1 MTGPQAEAEHW
12 PGWAGQDQ
20 AGSARGSLRVYLG
33 FAPGAGA
40 TCALLAEGR
49 QLAERGTDV
58 VVACVDTHGRPY
70 PAGLLAGLPAITGP
84 GAELNLAAVL
94 ARAPRVALVD
104 ELAQASPPGSARP
117 ARWQQVDELLAAG
130 IDVIATVGLA
140 SLESLSDVVETI
152 TGGPAGATVP
162 DGVVRAAEEVE
173 LVNVTPEVLR
183 ERMARG
189 EIYPLPQAQLALD
202 GPFQAGSLSAL
213 RELALLWL
221 AVKLAGDPQR
231 HRPGG
236 HRART
241 GPAPERVVAAVGGG
255 PGSPALIRR
264 AARLAARCDG
274 ELLALHVVR
283 PGHQVRVGRVAGHRA
298 GPGPATLIALRR
310 LTESLGGT
318 FQEVTGEDVVAA
330 LLAVAAAEGASQLV
344 LGASRHPRLAAL
356 RPGGSVAGQA
366 LHRCAGLDVHIVRP
380 RTAPGRGTPGS
391 QLSRRP
397 APAGHALRPARAAAL
412 AAALARAGPGPGRI
426 RATARRAGGSAGP
439 DTAGGAR
446 LTHVAAAQVG
456 EQPAGSAHCPR
467 GGQLDRRGQC
477 ADSR

>member
-12 PGWAGQDQ
+12 PGWAGQGQ

-84 GAELNLAAVL
+84 GAELDLAAVL

-173 LVNVTPEVLR
+173 LVDVTPEVLR

-189 EIYPLPQAQLALD
+189 EIYPRPQAQLALD
-202 GPFQAGSLSAL
+202 GPFQAGNLLAL

-231 HRPGG
+231 RGPGG
-236 HRART
+236 HPART

-283 PGHQVRVGRVAGHRA
+283 PGHRVRVGRVLAGHRA

-318 FQEVTGEDVVAA
+318 FQQVTGEDVVAA

-366 LHRCAGLDVHIVRP
+366 LRRCAGLDVHIVRP
-380 RTAPGRGTPGS
+380 RTAPGRGTPDS
-391 QLSRRP
+391 QLSRPP
-397 APAGHALRPARAAAL
+397 APAGHALRPSRAAAL
-412 AAALARAGPGPGRI
+412 AAALARLLGRARGAFGIPHAALAI
-426 RATARRAGGSAGP
+426 R
-439 DTAGGAR
+439 
-446 LTHVAAAQVG
+446 
-456 EQPAGSAHCPR
+456 
-467 GGQLDRRGQC
+467 LDQTPPEGHG
-477 ADSR
+477 